1 MPKKTTKKT
10 SPSASA
16 KKKAVSPAKKT
27 ASKKAVATK
36 TTTKTAAKAAS
47 KAVKKTAA
55 KAPARTSRNGGFAE
69 VSSVGRK
76 FVIVESPAKA
86 RTLTGYLGKD
96 FAVAA
101 SVGHVRDLP
110 EKKLGVNLKKNFEP
124 EYVTIAGK
132 EDVIA
137 MLRRNA
143 RDAMEVFIATDPD
156 REGEAIAFHIAH
168 EIGAEHDHKVQRV
181 LFNEITRDA
190 VKKALS
196 KPGKIDAQK
205 VDAQQARRVLDR
217 LVGYLVSP
225 LLQKIIAKGT
235 SAGRVQSVALRLI
248 CEREEEIRAFVP
260 QEYWTIAAIL
270 AANKKETFEARLSK
284 IDGKKAEVP
293 DEKAAKKIVKE
304 CTGKEFALTDL
315 KSRPS
320 KSSPFAPYTTST
332 LQQDAARRLSFS
344 NDRTMSAAQQLY
356 EGVELGKDG
365 SVGLITYMRTDSVRV
380 SPDALDVLRDFI
392 GERYGKEYLP
402 NSPRIYKTKNSAQD
416 AHEAIRP
423 TDVTRDP
430 SSVKKYLKPEQFK
443 LYELIWK
450 RFVASQTEDARFE
463 VTTATLTVGD
473 YEFRAGGRRMLF
485 PGHLQVLAEVADETP
500 RDAREQLETDM
511 TNELPEL
518 EVGKKYPSEKVTPTQ
533 HFTEPP
539 PRYNPGS
546 LVKTL
551 DELGIG
557 RPSTYAQIISV
568 LLKRKYITNEQRR
581 FTPTDLGEA
590 VNKVLVEQFPDIF
603 NVSFTAQMEEELDSI
618 ENDSVAWQKVVKD
631 FYKPFA
637 IDLERV
643 NLNRAE
649 LKKATQE
656 TIEKPCPE
664 CGGELVIKW
673 GRAGKFIAC
682 TNYPECRYTEPLEAE
697 NTPEFPPT
705 GCPKCGKPMAP
716 KKSRFGWFL
725 GCTGYPECKT
735 IQPMPDPNAI
745 DCPREGCGGKVGAR
759 RSRRGKVFFGC
770 SNYPN
775 CDFVSWSK
783 PLAVKCPECGNNYME
798 EKNLKAGLIHQCP
811 KCKHKIEIEPAA
823 KS

>member
-1 MPKKTTKKT
+1 MPIKTKKKKT
-10 SPSASA
+10 STTSKSAS
-16 KKKAVSPAKKT
+16 KSPDKKAAAKRTSAGKTKSAPGRSNT
-27 ASKKAVATK
+27 ASANK
-36 TTTKTAAKAAS
+36 TSAKRAQ
-47 KAVKKTAA
+47 
-55 KAPARTSRNGGFAE
+55 SRSSNGTFAD
-69 VSSVGRK
+69 VSSLGRK

-86 RTLTGYLGKD
+86 RTLSGYLGKD

-124 EYVTIAGK
+124 EYVTISGK
-132 EDVIA
+132 EDVIS

-143 RDAMEVFIATDPD
+143 RDANEVFIATDPD
-156 REGEAIAFHIAH
+156 REGEAIAYHIAH
-168 EIGAEHDHKVQRV
+168 EIGDEHRHKIQRV

-190 VKKALS
+190 VKKALA
-196 KPGKIDAQK
+196 KPGRIDEQK

-225 LLQKIIAKGT
+225 LLQKIVAKGT

-260 QEYWTIAAIL
+260 QEYWTIAALL

-293 DEKAAKKIVKE
+293 DEKTAKKIVKD
-304 CTGKEFALTDL
+304 CTGQEFTLTDL

-320 KSSPFAPYTTST
+320 KSSPAAPYTTST
-332 LQQDAARRLSFS
+332 LQQDAARRLGFS

-356 EGVELGKDG
+356 EGIELGKDG

-380 SPDALDVLRDFI
+380 SPEALESVREFI
-392 GERYGKEYLP
+392 KNRYGKEYLP
-402 NSPRIYKTKNSAQD
+402 GSPRIFKTKNSAQD

-423 TDVTRDP
+423 TDISRDP
-430 SSVKKYLKPEQFK
+430 SSLKKFLKPEQFK

-463 VTTATLTVGD
+463 VTTATLTVGK
-473 YEFRAGGRRMLF
+473 YEFKAGGRRMLF
-485 PGHLQVLAEVADETP
+485 PGHLQVLAEAIDETP
-500 RDAREQLETDM
+500 KDAREQIEADM

-518 EVGKKYPSEKVTPTQ
+518 KVGKKYPSEKITPTQ

-568 LLKRKYITNEQRR
+568 LIKRKYITNEQRR
-581 FTPTDLGEA
+581 FQPTDLGEA

-618 ENDSVAWQKVVKD
+618 ENDSIAWQKVVKD
-631 FYKPFA
+631 FYKPFSV
-637 IDLERV
+637 DLERV
-643 NLNRAE
+643 NQNRQE
-649 LKKATQE
+649 LKKAIQE
-656 TIEKPCPE
+656 TVDKPCPE
-664 CGGELVIKW
+664 CGGELVVKW

-697 NTPEFPPT
+697 KTPEFPPT
-705 GCPKCGKPMAP
+705 DCPKCGKPMAP

-759 RSRRGKVFFGC
+759 KSRRGKVFFGC

-775 CDFVSWSK
+775 CDFVSWYK
-783 PLAVKCPECGNNYME
+783 PIAVKCPECGNDYME
-798 EKNLKAGLIHQCP
+798 EKNLKAGLVHQCP
-811 KCKHKIEIEPAA
+811 KCKHKIEKETAA
-823 KS
+823 KP

>member
-10 SPSASA
+10 ARAKSAP
-16 KKKAVSPAKKT
+16 KKKSAPAKKT
-27 ASKKAVATK
+27 AAK
-36 TTTKTAAKAAS
+36 TTTAKTAAS
-47 KAVKKTAA
+47 KKSAA
-55 KAPARTSRNGGFAE
+55 KTPAKSAAKSAARRSTRGGADFDS

-86 RTLTGYLGKD
+86 RTLSGYLGRE

-110 EKKLGVNLKKNFEP
+110 EKKLGVDLKKNFAP
-124 EYVTIAGK
+124 EYVTIVGK

-143 RDAMEVFIATDPD
+143 RDASEVFIATDPD

-168 EIGAEHDHKVQRV
+168 EIGAEHHHKVHRV

-190 VKKALS
+190 VKRALAM
-196 KPGKIDAQK
+196 PGAIDDTK

-225 LLQKIIAKGT
+225 LLQKIVARGT

-248 CEREEEIRAFVP
+248 CEREEEIRAFTP
-260 QEYWTIAAIL
+260 QEYWTIAAL
-270 AANKKETFEARLSK
+270 LSANKQESFEAKLSK
-284 IDGKKAEVP
+284 IAGKKAEIG
-293 DEKAAKKIVKE
+293 DEKTAKSIVKD
-304 CTGKEFALTDL
+304 CAGKEFQLADL

-320 KSSPFAPYTTST
+320 KSSPAAPYTTST
-332 LQQDAARRLSFS
+332 LQQDAARRLGFS

-356 EGVELGKDG
+356 EGIELGKDG

-380 SPDALDVLRDFI
+380 APEALGTLREFI
-392 GERYGKEYLP
+392 GERYGEEYLP
-402 NSPRIYKTKNSAQD
+402 KTARFYKTKNSAQD

-430 SSVKKYLKPEQFK
+430 GSVRKHLKPEQFK

-450 RFVASQTEDARFE
+450 RYVASQTEDARFE

-473 YEFRAGGRRMLF
+473 YEFRAGGRRLLF
-485 PGHLQVLAEVADETP
+485 PGHLQILAEVADDSP
-500 RDAREQLETDM
+500 RDAREQLESDL

-518 EVGKKYPSEKVTPTQ
+518 KVGKKYSAQNVTPTQ

-539 PRYNPGS
+539 PRYNAGS

-568 LLKRKYITNEQRR
+568 LVKRKYITNEQRR
-581 FTPTDLGEA
+581 FQPTDLGEA

-618 ENDSVAWQKVVKD
+618 ENDKVAWQKVVKD
-631 FYKPFA
+631 FYTPFA
-637 IDLERV
+637 VDLARV
-643 NLNRAE
+643 NENRQE
-649 LKKATQE
+649 LKKAIQE
-656 TIEKPCPE
+656 TIEKPCPD

-697 NTPEFPPT
+697 KVPDFPAT
-705 GCPKCGKPMAP
+705 DCPKCGKPMAP
-716 KKSRFGWFL
+716 KKSRYGWFL

-745 DCPREGCGGKVGAR
+745 DCPREGCGGKVSVR
-759 RSRRGKVFFGC
+759 RSKRGKVFYGC

-775 CDFVSWSK
+775 CDFVSWNK
-783 PLAVKCPECGNNYME
+783 PVAEKCPECGNSYME
-798 EKNLKAGLIHQCP
+798 EKNLKAGSIRQCP
-811 KCKHKIEIEPAA
+811 KCKHKIEITPAA
-823 KS
+823 KP

>member
-1 MPKKTTKKT
+1 M
-10 SPSASA
+10 SAA
-16 KKKAVSPAKKT
+16 
-27 ASKKAVATK
+27 
-36 TTTKTAAKAAS
+36 
-47 KAVKKTAA
+47 
-55 KAPARTSRNGGFAE
+55 
-69 VSSVGRK
+69 GRK

-96 FAVAA
+96 YAVAA

-110 EKKLGVNLKKNFEP
+110 EKKLGVDLKKNFEP

-132 EDVIA
+132 EDVIT

-156 REGEAIAFHIAH
+156 REGEAIAYHIAH
-168 EIGAEHDHKVQRV
+168 EIGDEHDHKVRRV

-190 VKKALS
+190 VKKALD
-196 KPGKIDAQK
+196 KPGKIDGTK

-225 LLQKIIAKGT
+225 LLHKIIARGT

-260 QEYWTIAAIL
+260 QEYWTIAALL
-270 AANKKETFEARLSK
+270 AANKKETFEAKLSK
-284 IDGKKAEVP
+284 IDGKKAEVS
-293 DEKAAKKIVKE
+293 DEKTAKKIVKE
-304 CTGKEFALTDL
+304 CSNQEFSLSDL

-320 KSSPFAPYTTST
+320 KSSPSAPYTTST

-356 EGVELGKDG
+356 EGIELGKDG

-380 SPDALDVLRDFI
+380 SPDALDNVRVFI
-392 GERYGKEYLP
+392 GERYGEEYLP
-402 NSPRIYKTKNSAQD
+402 AKARLFKTKNSAQD

-430 SSVKKYLKPEQFK
+430 ASVKKYLKADQFK

-450 RFVASQTEDARFE
+450 RFVASQTEDAKFE
-463 VTTATLTVGD
+463 VTTATLTVGK
-473 YEFRAGGRRMLF
+473 YEFRAGGRRMMF
-485 PGHLQVLAEVADETP
+485 PGHLQVLAEAVDDSP
-500 RDAREQLETDM
+500 RDAREQLESDM

-518 EVGKKYPSEKVTPTQ
+518 KVGKSYSAEKITPTQ

-539 PRYNPGS
+539 PRYNAGS

-568 LLKRKYITNEQRR
+568 LVRRKYITNEQRR
-581 FTPTDLGEA
+581 FQPTDLGEA

-618 ENDSVAWQKVVKD
+618 ENEKVAWQKVVKD
-631 FYKPFA
+631 FYKPFSA
-637 IDLERV
+637 DLERV
-643 NLNRAE
+643 NKNRQE

-682 TNYPECRYTEPLEAE
+682 TNYPECKYTEPLEAE
-697 NTPEFPPT
+697 APPEFPPT
-705 GCPKCGKPMAP
+705 DCPKCGKPMAP

-745 DCPREGCGGKVGAR
+745 DCPRPGCDGKVGAR

-775 CDFVSWSK
+775 CDFVSWNR
-783 PLAVKCPECGNNYME
+783 PVAVKCPECGNSYME
-798 EKNLKAGLIHQCP
+798 EKNLKSGLIHQCP

-823 KS
+823 K

>member
-1 MPKKTTKKT
+1 MPIKTKKKKT
-10 SPSASA
+10 STTSKSAS
-16 KKKAVSPAKKT
+16 KSPDKKAAAKRTSAGKTKSAPGRSNT
-27 ASKKAVATK
+27 ASAN
-36 TTTKTAAKAAS
+36 
-47 KAVKKTAA
+47 
-55 KAPARTSRNGGFAE
+55 RTSAKRAQSRSSNGTFAD
-69 VSSVGRK
+69 VSSLGRK

-86 RTLTGYLGKD
+86 RTLSGYLGKD

-124 EYVTIAGK
+124 EYVTISGK
-132 EDVIA
+132 EDVIS

-143 RDAMEVFIATDPD
+143 RDANEVFIATDPD
-156 REGEAIAFHIAH
+156 REGEAIAYHIAH
-168 EIGAEHDHKVQRV
+168 EIGDEHRHKIQRV

-190 VKKALS
+190 VKKALA
-196 KPGKIDAQK
+196 KPGRIDEQK

-225 LLQKIIAKGT
+225 LLQKIVAKGT

-260 QEYWTIAAIL
+260 QEYWTIAALL

-293 DEKAAKKIVKE
+293 DEKTAKKIVKD
-304 CTGKEFALTDL
+304 CTGQEFTLTDL

-320 KSSPFAPYTTST
+320 KSSPAAPYTTST
-332 LQQDAARRLSFS
+332 LQQDAARRLGFS

-356 EGVELGKDG
+356 EGIELGKDG

-380 SPDALDVLRDFI
+380 SPEALESVREFI
-392 GERYGKEYLP
+392 KNRYGKEYLP
-402 NSPRIYKTKNSAQD
+402 GSPRIFKTKNSAQD

-423 TDVTRDP
+423 TDISRDP
-430 SSVKKYLKPEQFK
+430 SSLKKFLKPEQFK

-463 VTTATLTVGD
+463 VTTATLTVGK
-473 YEFRAGGRRMLF
+473 YEFKAGGRRMLF
-485 PGHLQVLAEVADETP
+485 PGHLQVLAEAIDETP
-500 RDAREQLETDM
+500 KDAREQIEADM

-518 EVGKKYPSEKVTPTQ
+518 KVGKKYPSEKITPTQ

-568 LLKRKYITNEQRR
+568 LIKRKYITNEQRR
-581 FTPTDLGEA
+581 FQPTDLGEA

-618 ENDSVAWQKVVKD
+618 ENDSIAWQKVVKD
-631 FYKPFA
+631 FYKPFSV
-637 IDLERV
+637 DLERV
-643 NLNRAE
+643 NQNRQE
-649 LKKATQE
+649 LKKAIQE
-656 TIEKPCPE
+656 TVDKPCPE
-664 CGGELVIKW
+664 CGGELVVKW

-697 NTPEFPPT
+697 KTPEFPPT
-705 GCPKCGKPMAP
+705 DCPKCGKPMAP

-759 RSRRGKVFFGC
+759 KSRRGKVFFGC

-775 CDFVSWSK
+775 CDFVSWYK
-783 PLAVKCPECGNNYME
+783 PIAVKCPECGNAYME
-798 EKNLKAGLIHQCP
+798 EKNLKAGLVHQCP
-811 KCKHKIEIEPAA
+811 KCKHKIEKETAA
-823 KS
+823 KP

>member
-10 SPSASA
+10 ST
-16 KKKAVSPAKKT
+16 KKT
-27 ASKKAVATK
+27 ASKKTAAPAKKAVKKKAVAKK
-36 TTTKTAAKAAS
+36 TSAKSASKMAKTAAKKTSAKSAARGS
-47 KAVKKTAA
+47 RSA
-55 KAPARTSRNGGFAE
+55 KMDE
-69 VSSVGRK
+69 VSAAGRK

-156 REGEAIAFHIAH
+156 REGEAIAYHIAH
-168 EIGAEHDHKVQRV
+168 EIGKEHGHKVRRV

-190 VKKALS
+190 VKKALE
-196 KPGKIDAQK
+196 KPGIIDATK

-225 LLQKIIAKGT
+225 LLHKIIARGT

-248 CEREEEIRAFVP
+248 CEREDEIRAFVP
-260 QEYWTIAAIL
+260 QEYWTITALL

-293 DEKAAKKIVKE
+293 DEKTAKKIVKD
-304 CTGKEFALTDL
+304 CTGKEFKLTDL
-315 KSRPS
+315 KARPS
-320 KSSPFAPYTTST
+320 KSSPAAPYTTST

-380 SPDALDVLRDFI
+380 APDALESLREFI
-392 GERYGKEYLP
+392 QDRYGSEYLP
-402 NSPRIYKTKNSAQD
+402 GKARFYKSKNSAQD

-423 TDVTRDP
+423 TDVARDP
-430 SSVKKYLKPEQFK
+430 ASVKKYLKPEQFR
-443 LYELIWK
+443 LYEMIWK
-450 RFVASQTEDARFE
+450 RYVASQTEDARFE
-463 VTTATLTVGD
+463 VTTAILTVGS

-485 PGHLQVLAEVADETP
+485 PGHLQVLAEVVDDTP
-500 RDAREQLETDM
+500 RDAREQIESDM
-511 TNELPEL
+511 TNVLPEL
-518 EVGKKYPSEKVTPTQ
+518 KVNKSYPSESVTPTQ

-539 PRYNPGS
+539 PRFNAGS
-546 LVKTL
+546 LVKIL

-568 LLKRKYITNEQRR
+568 LVRRKYITNEQRR
-581 FTPTDLGEA
+581 FQPTDLGEA

-618 ENDSVAWQKVVKD
+618 ENDSVAWQKVVQD
-631 FYKPFA
+631 FYTPFSA
-637 IDLERV
+637 DLERV
-643 NLNRAE
+643 NQNHQE
-649 LKKATQE
+649 LKKSIQE
-656 TIEKPCPE
+656 TVEKPCPD

-682 TNYPECRYTEPLEAE
+682 TQYPECRYTEPLESEAP
-697 NTPEFPPT
+697 PEFPAT
-705 GCPKCGKPMAP
+705 NCPKCGKPMAP

-775 CDFVSWSK
+775 CDFVSWNR
-783 PLAVKCPECGNNYME
+783 PVAEKCPECGSNYME

-811 KCKHKIEIEPAA
+811 KCKHKIEKEPAE
-823 KS
+823 K

>member
-10 SPSASA
+10 SRTKTAPKKSAAPAQKTAAKSAA
-16 KKKAVSPAKKT
+16 KKTSAKT
-27 ASKKAVATK
+27 ASKTAKTATK
-36 TTTKTAAKAAS
+36 TSAKKS
-47 KAVKKTAA
+47 SG
-55 KAPARTSRNGGFAE
+55 RGSRNGNFDEISA
-69 VSSVGRK
+69 VGRK

-132 EDVIA
+132 EDVIT

-143 RDAMEVFIATDPD
+143 RDAMEVYIATDPD
-156 REGEAIAFHIAH
+156 REGEAIAYHIAH
-168 EIGAEHDHKVQRV
+168 EIGEEHEHKVSRV

-190 VKKALS
+190 VKKALD
-196 KPGKIDAQK
+196 KPGKIDATK

-225 LLQKIIAKGT
+225 LLHKIIARGT

-260 QEYWTIAAIL
+260 QEYWTIAALL
-270 AANKKETFEARLSK
+270 AANKKETFEAKLSK
-284 IDGKKAEVP
+284 IDGAKAEVP
-293 DEKAAKKIVKE
+293 DEKTAKKIVKD
-304 CTGKEFALTDL
+304 CTGKEFKLEDL

-320 KSSPFAPYTTST
+320 KSSPAAPYTTST
-332 LQQDAARRLSFS
+332 LQQDAARRLGFS

-356 EGVELGKDG
+356 EGIELGKDG

-380 SPDALDVLRDFI
+380 SPDALDNVRVFI
-392 GERYGKEYLP
+392 GERYGEEYLP
-402 NSPRIYKTKNSAQD
+402 AKARLFKTKNSAQD

-430 SSVKKYLKPEQFK
+430 ASVRKHLKPEQFK

-450 RFVASQTEDARFE
+450 RFVASQTEDAKFE
-463 VTTATLTVGD
+463 VTTATLSVD
-473 YEFRAGGRRMLF
+473 KYEFRAGGRRMLF
-485 PGHLQVLAEVADETP
+485 PGHLQVLAEAVDDSP
-500 RDAREQLETDM
+500 RDAREQLESDM

-518 EVGKKYPSEKVTPTQ
+518 KVGKSYASEKITPTQ
-533 HFTEPP
+533 HFTEAP
-539 PRYNPGS
+539 PRYNAGS

-568 LLKRKYITNEQRR
+568 LVKRKYITNEQRR
-581 FTPTDLGEA
+581 FQPTDLGEA

-618 ENDSVAWQKVVKD
+618 ENESVAWQKVVKD
-631 FYKPFA
+631 FYKPFSA
-637 IDLERV
+637 DLERV
-643 NLNRAE
+643 NQNRQE

-656 TIEKPCPE
+656 TIDKPCPD

-682 TNYPECRYTEPLEAE
+682 TNYPECKYTEPLEAE
-697 NTPEFPPT
+697 TPPEFPPT
-705 GCPKCGKPMAP
+705 DCPKCGKPMAP

-745 DCPREGCGGKVGAR
+745 DCPRPGCGGKVGAR

-775 CDFVSWSK
+775 CDFVSWNK
-783 PLAVKCPECGNNYME
+783 PVAVKCPECGNNYME
-798 EKNLKAGLIHQCP
+798 EKNLKAGLIQQCP

-823 KS
+823 K

>member
-1 MPKKTTKKT
+1 MPTKKT
-10 SPSASA
+10 SSKSASKTAKKAAKKAPAKKAASA
-16 KKKAVSPAKKT
+16 KKAAKTSAAKKT
-27 ASKKAVATK
+27 SAKS
-36 TTTKTAAKAAS
+36 AAKTGRSTAKRASRGAAMQD
-47 KAVKKTAA
+47 
-55 KAPARTSRNGGFAE
+55 
-69 VSSVGRK
+69 VSAVGRK

-86 RTLTGYLGKD
+86 RTLSGYLGSE

-110 EKKLGVNLKKNFEP
+110 EKKLGVDVKNNFEP
-124 EYVTIAGK
+124 EYVTISGK
-132 EDVIA
+132 EDVLT

-143 RDAMEVFIATDPD
+143 RDATEVFIATDPD
-156 REGEAIAFHIAH
+156 REGEAIAFHIAE
-168 EIGAEHDHKVQRV
+168 EIDPEHKAKIRRV

-190 VKKALS
+190 VKRALS
-196 KPGKIDAQK
+196 KPGELDNQK

-225 LLQKIIAKGT
+225 LLQKIIARGL

-248 CEREEEIRAFVP
+248 CEREAEIRAFVP
-260 QEYWTIAAIL
+260 VEYWTIAALL
-270 AANKKETFEARLSK
+270 AANKKEKFEARLSK

-293 DEKAAKKIVKE
+293 DEKSAKAIVKE
-304 CTGKEFALTDL
+304 CTGKEFKLTDL
-315 KSRPS
+315 KARPT
-320 KSSPFAPYTTST
+320 KSSPSAPYTTST

-380 SPDALDVLRDFI
+380 APEAISALREFVT
-392 GERYGKEYLP
+392 ERYGAEYLP
-402 NSPRIYKTKNSAQD
+402 THARHFKTKNAAQD

-430 SSVKKYLKPEQFK
+430 ASVKKYLKPEQFK

-450 RFVASQTEDARFE
+450 RFVASQMEEARFE
-463 VTTATLTVGD
+463 VTTATLEIGK
-473 YEFRAGGRRMLF
+473 YEFRANGRRMLF
-485 PGHLQVLAEVADETP
+485 PGHLQVLAEAVDDTP
-500 RDAREQLETDM
+500 HDAREQLESEM
-511 TNELPEL
+511 TNELPAL
-518 EVGKKYPSEKVTPTQ
+518 KVGKDYSAEKVTPAQ

-539 PRYNPGS
+539 PRYNAGS

-568 LLKRKYITNEQRR
+568 LVKRKYITNEQRR
-581 FTPTDLGEA
+581 FQPTELGEA
-590 VNKVLVEQFPDIF
+590 VSKVLIEQFPDVF

-618 ENDSVAWQKVVKD
+618 ENDGVKWQKVVKD
-631 FYKPFA
+631 FYKPFSA
-637 IDLERV
+637 DLERV
-643 NLNRAE
+643 KQKRDE

-656 TIEKPCPE
+656 VLDKPCPD

-682 TNYPECRYTEPLEAE
+682 TNYPECRYTEPLESEKA
-697 NTPEFPPT
+697 PEVPETF
-705 GCPKCGKPMAP
+705 CPKCGKLMAP
-716 KKSRFGWFL
+716 KRSRFGWFL

-735 IQPMPDPNAI
+735 IQPMPDPKAI
-745 DCPREGCGGKVGAR
+745 DCPREGCGGKISAR
-759 RSRRGKVFFGC
+759 NSRRGKLFFGC

-775 CDFVSWSK
+775 CDFVSWSR
-783 PLAVKCPECGNNYME
+783 PVAEKCPACGNNYME

-811 KCKHKIEIEPAA
+811 KCKHKIEIEPAS
-823 KS
+823 KP